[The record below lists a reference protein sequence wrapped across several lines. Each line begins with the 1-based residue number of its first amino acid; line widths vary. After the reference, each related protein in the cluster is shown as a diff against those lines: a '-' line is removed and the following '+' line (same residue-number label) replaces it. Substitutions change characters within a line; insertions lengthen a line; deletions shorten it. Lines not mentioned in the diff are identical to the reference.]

1 MEGQRSPKVTGS
13 HLQSSEG
20 ILRIVLLVVPS
31 TLACAES
38 KHKLLQTHNQKQ
50 LHKQDTAGLL
60 LELRPRGAKAR
71 LVVLSK
77 LVSTL
82 DVARLVSI
90 WLVPSGKFG
99 KLMEIVSVYL
109 RYSQIVFSY
118 AFWTGPLGSRRLF
131 ESPTCHHLPGPSVMG
146 HTDQIFSTR

>member
-20 ILRIVLLVVPS
+20 ILSIVLLVVPS

-90 WLVPSGKFG
+90 WLVPSGK
-99 KLMEIVSVYL
+99 LMEIVSVYL
-109 RYSQIVFSY
+109 RLCFLTLS
-118 AFWTGPLGSRRLF
+118 FWASRFKASVRK
-131 ESPTCHHLPGPSVMG
+131 PHLPSLARSLC
-146 HTDQIFSTR
+146 HNASH